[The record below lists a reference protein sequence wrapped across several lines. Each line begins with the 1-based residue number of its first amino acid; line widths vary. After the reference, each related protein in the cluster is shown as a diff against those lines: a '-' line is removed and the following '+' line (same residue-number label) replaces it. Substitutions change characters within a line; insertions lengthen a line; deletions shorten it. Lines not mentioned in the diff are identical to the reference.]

1 MLTQPIHL
9 AHEGQVHTNAPS
21 FAQLWSPGILL
32 MLVVLGIAYFMAV
45 GAYRSRF
52 EGAEPVSTKQKCYFL
67 FGLVTWYA
75 AEGTPIAYYGH
86 HYLFSIH
93 MLQQSLLYLIMPPL
107 LLLGIPGWLL
117 QAMVKGP
124 NMERFFRWLTNP
136 IAAIFTFN
144 FIFSMY
150 HVPIVMDYLMEH
162 TLLLTGYKAVF
173 LLSAFLMW
181 FPVFTPLPQFDQ
193 MSDLKK
199 MAYIFVNGLLLT
211 PACALIIFA
220 NEPMYAMYKA
230 VPESMLMLP
239 MVDDQQLGGVIMKIV
254 QEIVYGFAL
263 AYIFFRW
270 FRRERKQDED
280 EELAS
285 DALYH
290 SPGNANRA

>member
-1 MLTQPIHL
+1 MQTHPIHA
-9 AHEGQVHTNAPS
+9 AHEGQAHIVAPT

-32 MLVVLGIAYFMAV
+32 MLVVLGIAYSLAV

-52 EGAEPVSTKQKCYFL
+52 EDSEPVSMKQKLYFWS
-67 FGLVTWYA
+67 GLALWYA

-117 QAMVKGP
+117 QAVVRGP
-124 NMERFFRWLTNP
+124 RMERFVQYLTNP
-136 IAAIFTFN
+136 IAALFLFN

-150 HVPIVMDYLMEH
+150 HVPVVMDYLMQQP
-162 TLLLTGYKAVF
+162 LLLTSYKAVF

-199 MAYIFVNGLLLT
+199 MAYIFINGLLLT

-220 NEPMYAMYKA
+220 NEPMYAMYAA
-230 VPESMLMLP
+230 VPASMMLLS

-263 AYIFFRW
+263 GYIFFRW
-270 FRRERKQDED
+270 FRRERKQDE
-280 EELAS
+280 EEDMTS

-290 SPGNANRA
+290 SPGNPNRV